1 MKNLQLIDKR
11 EIVTMTS
18 LEVVELI
25 NNFRKEEGNEVVK
38 RHDVLLRD
46 IRSELKILE
55 QAGISSAHNFV
66 EAEYI
71 DEQGKTRPCYKM
83 NKAGIMQMLNKESA
97 LVRYKTQQYIEI
109 LENKLKQP
117 SKQLSAMEL
126 LKLQY
131 KALEEQDQKIEE
143 VGNRV
148 EKVDQKVEQKFDDLP
163 LFPSDSKMIKKLANQ
178 TVVPLLGGKKSNA
191 YKKLSRKVFSDL
203 YKQIHREFGVVGCEE
218 IKRKDLEF
226 AKEIICNY
234 KLPRALEEE
243 IELVNKFKNVEG
255 LVC

>member
-1 MKNLQLIDKR
+1 MNKIIKMTNEEL
-11 EIVTMTS
+11 VTMTS

-25 NNFRKEEGNEVVK
+25 NNFREEEGNIVK
-38 RHDVLLRD
+38 KEHKTFMRD
-46 IRSELKILE
+46 IRNEIEYLKKVGIESEN
-55 QAGISSAHNFV
+55 NFV
-66 EAEYI
+66 PGSYI
-71 DEQGKTRPCYKM
+71 DKNNQERPCYKM
-83 NKAGIMQMLNKESA
+83 NKVGIMQMLNKESA

-148 EKVDQKVEQKFDDLP
+148 EKVDKKVEQKFDDLP

-243 IELVNKFKNVEG
+243 IELVNKFTHMEG

>member
-1 MKNLQLIDKR
+1 MTSLAMAQT
-11 EIVTMTS
+11 ETVTMTS
-18 LEVVELI
+18 VELI
-25 NNFRKEEGNEVVK
+25 DLINKFREEEGNKAE
-38 RHDVLLRD
+38 LLHKSFLASID
-46 IRSELKILE
+46 TELESLKLC
-55 QAGISSAHNFV
+55 GISQQNILPSTYTNSRGK
-66 EAEYI
+66 EY
-71 DEQGKTRPCYKM
+71 RCFKM

-97 LVRYKTQQYIEI
+97 LVRYKTQQYIES

-117 SKQLSAMEL
+117 YKPLSTMEI

-148 EKVDQKVEQKFDDLP
+148 EKVDKKVEQKFDDLP
-163 LFPSDSKMIKKLANQ
+163 LFPSDSKMLKKLANQ

-203 YKQIHREFGVVGCEE
+203 YKQIHREFDVVGCEE

-226 AKEIICNY
+226 AKEIINNY
-234 KLPRALEEE
+234 KLPRALKEE
-243 IELVNKFKNVEG
+243 INLLNNQVVFA
-255 LVC
+255 

>member
-1 MKNLQLIDKR
+1 MTSLAIAQT
-11 EIVTMTS
+11 ETVTMTS

-38 RHDVLLRD
+38 EHRD
-46 IRSELKILE
+46 FMKSIRKEIETLE
-55 QAGISSAHNFV
+55 RSGITNGGNFSLV
-66 EAEYI
+66 SYI
-71 DEQGKTRPCYKM
+71 DAKGEERPCFKM

-97 LVRYKTQQYIEI
+97 LVRYKTQQYIES
-109 LENKLKQP
+109 LENKLKQSYKP
-117 SKQLSAMEL
+117 LSTMEIL
-126 LKLQY
+126 RLQY

-148 EKVDQKVEQKFDDLP
+148 EKVDKKVEQKFDDLP
-163 LFPSDSKMIKKLANQ
+163 LFPSDSKMLKKLANQ

-203 YKQIHREFGVVGCEE
+203 YKQIHREFDVVGCEE

-226 AKEIICNY
+226 AKEIINNY
-234 KLPRALEEE
+234 KLPRALKEE
-243 IELVNKFKNVEG
+243 INLLNNQVVFA
-255 LVC
+255 